1 MYGCGLRIGEAVKL
15 EVADID
21 SEQGVVR
28 ITAGPAIIA
37 DKVGRQGSPRLAAA
51 ADSRAAS
58 AALAQPSTSALAV
71 SQP

>member
-1 MYGCGLRIGEAVKL
+1 MYGCGLRIGEAVRL

-28 ITAGPAIIA
+28 ITAGPLSLTR
-37 DKVGRQGSPRLAAA
+37 GRQGSPRLAAA
-51 ADSRAAS
+51 TDSREAS
-58 AALAQPSTSALAV
+58 AAVARPSASALAV